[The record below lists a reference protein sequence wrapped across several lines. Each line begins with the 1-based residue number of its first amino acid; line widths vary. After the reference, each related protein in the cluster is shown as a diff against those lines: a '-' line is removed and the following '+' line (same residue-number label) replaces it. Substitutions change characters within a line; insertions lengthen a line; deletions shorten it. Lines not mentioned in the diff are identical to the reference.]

1 MKRGISEVQR
11 HVLWDMLNN
20 YPGFTPTSYLVMWFY
35 SDETYAEAV
44 LDGLQR
50 KYILDIRHN
59 TLRSLRN
66 LEKRGLVQSYV
77 NDVFNFSENNHE
89 LFSWTL
95 TEKGKLL
102 ALEIREKFQ
111 NEKRKNLFVNQHK
124 PLIPLDKLRKTN
136 E

>member
-50 KYILDIRHN
+50 KYILDIRHS

-77 NDVFNFSENNHE
+77 NDLFNFSENNHE

-95 TEKGKLL
+95 TEKGRQL
-102 ALEIREKFQ
+102 ALEIRKKFQ
-111 NEKRKNLFVNQHK
+111 HEKQKNLFVNQHK

>member
-1 MKRGISEVQR
+1 MERGISEVQR

-20 YPGFTPTSYLVMWFY
+20 DAGFTPTSYLVIWFY
-35 SDETYAEAV
+35 SDETYAEAA

-66 LEKRGLVQSYV
+66 LEKRGLVRSYV
-77 NDVFNFSENNHE
+77 NDIFNFSENNYE
-89 LFSWTL
+89 LFSWVL
-95 TEKGKLL
+95 TEKGKQL

-111 NEKRKNLFVNQHK
+111 NEKQKNVFVNQQK